1 MGEYENLKDRL
12 AKQEVVILDGAI
24 GTQLQSMGVPMSNEA
39 WAATAL
45 ESHPYT
51 VRRMHENYIR
61 AGVDIIT
68 INTYASAR
76 HNLDPLG
83 LADRTAELNM
93 RAVMLAEDA
102 RDKAAKERPVLIAGS
117 VSNFGLMA
125 GSEPGWH
132 RIPLFG
138 GRQETSEAQAKA
150 NLREQAEILAEAGV
164 DFLLAESTG
173 GHTHRKWVME
183 ACLSTGLP
191 VWAGFRCRLDQGD
204 AQPKVGYRSDEA
216 FADTLGEIISL
227 GGDAVSIFHSTVES
241 TDAGLPILQEQ
252 WTGPVGVYP
261 EADRP
266 DYVAR
271 YRDGRIETR
280 ISVDDFVAWAK
291 SCVERRVQIVGGCC
305 GIELDYIKPLREAL
319 PSHLPAA

>member
-1 MGEYENLKDRL
+1 MSDYATLKERL
-12 AKQEVVILDGAI
+12 AQREVILLDGAI
-24 GTQLQSMGVPMSNEA
+24 GTQLQSMGVPMSNHA

-45 ESHPYT
+45 ESHPFT
-51 VRRMHENYIR
+51 VRKMHENYIR

-68 INTYASAR
+68 VNSYASAR

-83 LADRTAELNM
+83 LADQTVELNM

-102 RDKAAKERPVLIAGS
+102 RDKAAKERPVMIAGS

-132 RIPLFG
+132 NIPLFR
-138 GRQETSEAQAKA
+138 GRQETSEDQAKA

-173 GHTHRKWVME
+173 GNTHRKWVME

-191 VWAGFRCRLDQGD
+191 VWAGFRCRLEEGNTD
-204 AQPKVGYRSDEA
+204 PKVGYRSDEA
-216 FADTLGEIISL
+216 FAEVLGDITAL
-227 GGDAVSIFHSTVES
+227 GGDLVSIFHSTVES
-241 TDAGLPILQEQ
+241 TDAALPILQEQ

-271 YRDGRIETR
+271 HRDERVETR
-280 ISVDDFVAWAK
+280 ISVDEFVAWAK
-291 SCVERRVQIVGGCC
+291 SCVERRVQVIGGCC
-305 GIELDYIKPLREAL
+305 GIELDYIRPLREAL
-319 PSHLPAA
+319 PSHLPPA

>member
-1 MGEYENLKDRL
+1 MSDYTSLKDRL
-12 AKQEVVILDGAI
+12 DKQEVVILDGAI

-45 ESHPYT
+45 DSHPFT

-138 GRQETSEAQAKA
+138 GRKA
-150 NLREQAEILAEAGV
+150 RPEDALKGATRE
-164 DFLLAESTG
+164 
-173 GHTHRKWVME
+173 
-183 ACLSTGLP
+183 
-191 VWAGFRCRLDQGD
+191 
-204 AQPKVGYRSDEA
+204 
-216 FADTLGEIISL
+216 
-227 GGDAVSIFHSTVES
+227 AVS
-241 TDAGLPILQEQ
+241 
-252 WTGPVGVYP
+252 
-261 EADRP
+261 
-266 DYVAR
+266 
-271 YRDGRIETR
+271 
-280 ISVDDFVAWAK
+280 
-291 SCVERRVQIVGGCC
+291 
-305 GIELDYIKPLREAL
+305 
-319 PSHLPAA
+319 

>member
-1 MGEYENLKDRL
+1 
-12 AKQEVVILDGAI
+12 
-24 GTQLQSMGVPMSNEA
+24 
-39 WAATAL
+39 
-45 ESHPYT
+45 
-51 VRRMHENYIR
+51 
-61 AGVDIIT
+61 
-68 INTYASAR
+68 
-76 HNLDPLG
+76 
-83 LADRTAELNM
+83 M

-191 VWAGFRCRLDQGD
+191 VWAGFRCRLDEGD

-252 WTGPVGVYP
+252 WRGPVGVYP

-266 DYVAR
+266 DYVSR

-280 ISVDDFVAWAK
+280 ISVDDFVAWTQ